1 MRKTDMI
8 RRRFSA
14 ILASAALVLT
24 IAISPAAQVTAATT
38 PAPTASSV
46 GGNGMKVSPVRT
58 DITINPGQS
67 STVTVNVQ
75 NVTSVPA
82 NLQVLVNDFVAD
94 KNESGQPAIILDA
107 TKYAP
112 SHSLKRF
119 ITTPIPNLTLQPNE
133 QKAVKV
139 TITVPKDAVGGG
151 YFGAIRFAPA
161 SVTNDKNISLAAS
174 VGSLILLRVPGDIKD
189 DLRLASL
196 DVRKGDSVK
205 ILFTNGKKIKA
216 AVRFENKGDVQ
227 EAPFGKIVL
236 KQGDKILQTT
246 EINNTDPRGNVLPDS
261 IRKFE
266 IDLTK
271 VGSFGKYNVQGNF
284 GYGTTGQLL
293 SGQTTFYVVP
303 VPIIIL
309 AVAAVLLILFL
320 IFGLPKMVRR
330 YNQNVIRRANRR
342 R

>member
-8 RRRFSA
+8 QRRFSA
-14 ILASAALVLT
+14 LLAGVALILT

-38 PAPTASSV
+38 PTPTASTV

-58 DITINPGQS
+58 DITVNPGQTN
-67 STVTVNVQ
+67 TVTVNVQ
-75 NVTSVPA
+75 NVTSSPA
-82 NLQVLVNDFVAD
+82 NLQVLVNDFTAD

-107 TKYAP
+107 NKYAP

-119 ITTPIPNLTLQPNE
+119 ITAPIPNLTLQPNE
-133 QKAVKV
+133 QKAIKI
-139 TITVPKDAVGGG
+139 TITVPKDAAGGG

-161 SVTNDKNISLAAS
+161 SATNDKNISLSAS
-174 VGSLILLRVPGDIKD
+174 VGSLILLKVPGDIKD

-205 ILFTNGKKIKA
+205 ILFTNGKNIKA
-216 AVRFENKGDVQ
+216 AVRFENKGDIQ
-227 EAPFGKIVL
+227 EQPFGKLVL
-236 KQGDKILQTT
+236 KKGDKILQTT
-246 EINNTDPRGNVLPDS
+246 EVNNTDPRGNVLPDS

-266 IDLTK
+266 VNLDK
-271 VGSFGKYNVQGNF
+271 VGSFGKYNLQGNF

-303 VPIIIL
+303 VPIIVLAIL
-309 AVAAVLLILFL
+309 IVLIILFL
-320 IFGLPKMVRR
+320 IFGLPKMIRR
-330 YNQNVIRRANRR
+330 YNRSVIRKASRR